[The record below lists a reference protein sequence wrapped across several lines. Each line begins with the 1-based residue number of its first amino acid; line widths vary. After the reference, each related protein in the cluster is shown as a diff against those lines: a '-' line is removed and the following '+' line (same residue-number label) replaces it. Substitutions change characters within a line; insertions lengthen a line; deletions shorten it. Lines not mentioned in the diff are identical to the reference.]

1 MVTRRERNFQGPK
14 LDRLPIVELVDNMKA
29 KVMDQVPDTHRHN
42 NRLIRRN
49 ASQRAP
55 IEMIEMG
62 MRNQHKI
69 NRRQMMNFE
78 AGLFQPLDHLEPF
91 RPKSDRPG
99 YLPRASE

>member
-1 MVTRRERNFQGPK
+1 
-14 LDRLPIVELVDNMKA
+14 MKA

-78 AGLFQPLDHLEPF
+78 AGLFQSLDHLEPF
-91 RPKSDRPG
+91 RPNRIDQDI
-99 YLPRASE
+99 YLVRLNKK